1 GGSRLLKR
9 RFKITIGG
17 KTYEVEVE
25 ETTPAEP
32 KAVPPPYIG
41 PPKIPTEPP
50 KRIVTPRPLTPPP
63 RKTEA
68 PRPAAPTPQPQQ
80 TQMQPPEAAAAAV
93 PGETIKAPLPGVV
106 VSIKV
111 KEGDQVKQG
120 DTLLVLESMKMENS
134 LAAPRSGVV
143 KRILVQHRASVQ
155 HGDPLIVLE

>member
-1 GGSRLLKR
+1 MKR
-9 RFKITIGG
+9 RFKITVGG

-32 KAVPPPYIG
+32 EPAPPPYIG
-41 PPKIPTEPP
+41 PPRILTEPP
-50 KRIVTPRPLTPPP
+50 KRTPTPRPALSPPP
-63 RKTEA
+63 KKIEA
-68 PRPAAPTPQPQQ
+68 SRAAVAPTPQLQQ
-80 TQMQPPEAAAAAV
+80 IQPSPPETAAAV
-93 PGETIKAPLPGVV
+93 TGETIKAPLPGVV

-120 DTLLVLESMKMENS
+120 DTLLILESMKMENS